1 MACYTP
7 HAPAPRPQVHCTRPI
22 LGGWM
27 VAGAADSSSADPSE
41 VPALLVAATAVRH
54 PTNRIPLVAT
64 VALQVGAAVEE
75 VVLLKPPTGARGA
88 AVLDGLE
95 RDVWERRQSDG
106 GGGGGPVLPSGRVV
120 GIIACGGNTDFDTF
134 TRMAAYSPSPG
145 GEEGH

>member
-1 MACYTP
+1 MPKAK
-7 HAPAPRPQVHCTRPI
+7 VI
-22 LGGWM
+22 VWM

-88 AVLDGLE
+88 AVVDFPIAIVMVIDASPTPDPEAIDGL
-95 RDVWERRQSDG
+95 V
-106 GGGGGPVLPSGRVV
+106 
-120 GIIACGGNTDFDTF
+120 A
-134 TRMAAYSPSPG
+134 
-145 GEEGH
+145 